1 MALHYDVL
9 CEIYQHLDD
18 DTKYACSHVF
28 DVQQVSQKTRALH
41 MLQNKTLKSRKGLL
55 QHSLSS
61 LELEPM
67 IQYLFSIRWGH
78 IKSEHAQDCIRAFLN
93 VHLRNEEYRYNNF
106 MSLIA

>member
-28 DVQQVSQKTRALH
+28 GIQKISQKSRALH
-41 MLQNKTLKSRKGLL
+41 MLQNKKLKTRLGLL
-55 QHSLSS
+55 HHSRSS

-67 IQYLFSIRWGH
+67 IQYLLGLKWGH
-78 IKSEHAQDCIRAFLN
+78 IESENGQNYIRAFLY
-93 VHLRNEEYRYNNF
+93 VHLENEEYRYNHF
-106 MSLIA
+106 MSLM

>member
-1 MALHYDVL
+1 MALQYDVL

-28 DVQQVSQKTRALH
+28 DIRKVSQKTRALH
-41 MLQNKTLKSRKGLL
+41 MLQNKNLKTRLGLL
-55 QHSLSS
+55 HHSRSS

-67 IQYLFSIRWGH
+67 IQYLLGISWGH
-78 IKSEHAQDCIRAFLN
+78 IESEHGQDYIRAFLN
-93 VHLRNEEYRYNNF
+93 VHLQNEEYRMTHF